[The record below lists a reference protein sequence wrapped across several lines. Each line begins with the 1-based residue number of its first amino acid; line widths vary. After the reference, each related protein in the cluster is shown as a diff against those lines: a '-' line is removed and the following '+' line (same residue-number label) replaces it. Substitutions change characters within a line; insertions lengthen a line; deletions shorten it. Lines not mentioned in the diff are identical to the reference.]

1 MNVPLFLRKIKIRFV
16 NKKIKICNEKSYLF
30 LCRLKK
36 NKNKDFIK
44 KKHIYFE

>member
-1 MNVPLFLRKIKIRFV
+1 MNVPLFLRKIKICFV
-16 NKKIKICNEKSYLF
+16 NKKIKICNEKSDLF

-36 NKNKDFIK
+36 KNKDFIK